1 MAPNPESTKQQLIT
15 AAETLLSERGIEGVS
30 LREINAAAG
39 QKNSTALQYHFGD
52 RYGLL
57 RAVLRKHGAG
67 IDAERHAMLDVYE
80 SSDVPDLRELTS
92 ALVTPLAAKLAD
104 RNGGREYLQINA
116 QLVNRPDIRIEER
129 KHPNSISR
137 WRQLVAPFLPEVA
150 VRPLHHRFTAIRVSS
165 TELARRAAGKP
176 RRDDLLFT
184 SHLIDIV
191 AALLAAP
198 VSEETARLLR
208 ERG

>member
-1 MAPNPESTKQQLIT
+1 MAPNPSATRERLIAT
-15 AAETLLSERGIEGVS
+15 AEELFAERGIEGVS

-67 IDAERHAMLDVYE
+67 IDAERHAMLDGY
-80 SSDVPDLRELTS
+80 DADQLADLRELAA

-116 QLVNRPDIRIEER
+116 QLVNRPDIRIE
-129 KHPNSISR
+129 
-137 WRQLVAPFLPEVA
+137 
-150 VRPLHHRFTAIRVSS
+150 
-165 TELARRAAGKP
+165 
-176 RRDDLLFT
+176 
-184 SHLIDIV
+184 
-191 AALLAAP
+191 
-198 VSEETARLLR
+198 
-208 ERG
+208 

>member
-1 MAPNPESTKQQLIT
+1 
-15 AAETLLSERGIEGVS
+15 
-30 LREINAAAG
+30 
-39 QKNSTALQYHFGD
+39 
-52 RYGLL
+52 
-57 RAVLRKHGAG
+57 VLRKHGVG

-80 SSDVPDLRELTS
+80 SRHQPDLREMAS

-184 SHLIDIV
+184 SHLIDLI
-191 AALLAAP
+191 AALLATP